1 MEISKPF
8 NEYFV
13 NAVKKLELFTKEQ
26 SKISTENSLSEV
38 QIAVSR
44 YGNNTSIIAI
54 TEKMENLVT
63 LHLASISLRMRKQ

>member
-8 NEYFV
+8 NEYFA

-38 QIAVSR
+38 QIAISR

-63 LHLASISLRMRKQ
+63 LHLASISLRMKKQ